1 MKYSLC
7 FALALL
13 VASPVKAERSY
24 STLPELETYERG
36 DVVVGTRQLRKLS
49 EQRYKSEMIRQNEL
63 NRLANPHL
71 QNQNSNM
78 AIFPKFDMSASPA
91 SR

>member
-13 VASPVKAERSY
+13 VAAPVKAERSY

-36 DVVVGTRQLRKLS
+36 DVVVHTRQLRKLS
-49 EQRYKSEMIRQNEL
+49 EQKYKNEMIRQNEL

-71 QNQNSNM
+71 QNQNSN
-78 AIFPKFDMSASPA
+78 IGVFPKFDMPF